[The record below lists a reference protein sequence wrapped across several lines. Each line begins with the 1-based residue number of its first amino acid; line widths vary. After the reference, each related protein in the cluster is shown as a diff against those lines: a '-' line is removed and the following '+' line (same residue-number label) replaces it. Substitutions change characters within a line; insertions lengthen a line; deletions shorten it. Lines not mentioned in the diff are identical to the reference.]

1 MASCLL
7 LLSLSNVAR
16 GANRLCSGLEHH
28 HPSLEQPTRSV
39 GRFREKESTVAPGFT
54 DSFAFSFHFCRAFV
68 GTHRNL
74 GLELDGTTVGS
85 DQFLPALVVVCPG
98 AD

>member
-16 GANRLCSGLEHH
+16 GAIDC
-28 HPSLEQPTRSV
+28 
-39 GRFREKESTVAPGFT
+39 RFREKESTVAPGFT

-85 DQFLPALVVVCPG
+85 DQFLPALFVVCPG